1 MNAIKITT
9 SQNIDV
15 EYELGSLGDRVLGR
29 LLDGLVIIAYCLIFA
44 AIVGFSSILDFIGDN
59 VWLFIIVI
67 IFPILFYDLIC
78 EMFLNGQSFGK
89 KIMNIKVI
97 SLTGEQPTFSQYLI
111 RWLFRLVD
119 FSLSSSLVALITV
132 AVTEKRQRLGD
143 IIAGTALV
151 KTTTRVN
158 IDDTLYVQTAPVDY
172 KVTYPEVINLSDRD
186 IQLVKEVIINVRRS
200 GNTML
205 ALEAQQKIEKVL
217 KIKNLH
223 ADPVSLFKISSGL
236 LRMAVPNITNMKI
249 TEIRKNADSARPM
262 IAQVLPAFTFL
273 YEPTV

>member
-1 MNAIKITT
+1 MNTIKITT

-29 LLDGLVIIAYCLIFA
+29 ILDGLVIIAYCLIFA
-44 AIVGFSSILDFIGDN
+44 AIVGFGGIMEFIVEN
-59 VWLFIIVI
+59 VWLVVIVI
-67 IFPILFYDLIC
+67 MLPILFYDLLC

-89 KIMNIKVI
+89 KIMKIKVI
-97 SLTGEQPTFSQYLI
+97 SLNGEQPTFSQYLI

-119 FSLSSSLVALITV
+119 FSLSSSLVALVTV
-132 AVTEKRQRLGD
+132 AVTDKRQRLGD
-143 IIAGTALV
+143 IIAGTTLV

-172 KVTYPEVINLSDRD
+172 KVTYPEVINLNDRD
-186 IQLVKEVIINVRRS
+186 IQLVKEVLINVRRS

-205 ALEAQQKIEKVL
+205 AVEAQHKIESVL

-223 ADPVSLFKISSGL
+223 ADPMSFLHVIL
-236 LRMAVPNITNMKI
+236 
-249 TEIRKNADSARPM
+249 ADYNHLAS
-262 IAQVLPAFTFL
+262 QL
-273 YEPTV
+273 